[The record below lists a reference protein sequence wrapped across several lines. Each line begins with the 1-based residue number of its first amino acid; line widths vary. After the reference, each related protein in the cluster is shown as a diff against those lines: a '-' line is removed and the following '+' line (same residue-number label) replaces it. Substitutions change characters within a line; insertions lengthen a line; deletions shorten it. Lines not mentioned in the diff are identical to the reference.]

1 MEEIKVNPKKK
12 KSSKGK
18 ITLSIVS
25 IFLACVF
32 LFGASFILS
41 LGYLI
46 NPTPI
51 VFGQGKTSADLE
63 KENQELKDEI
73 ELLESQI
80 ERLEASVETYKNSA
94 LAKEEPEPETTTET
108 AVEPEATTTAPTS
121 TGQSLHSQRAE
132 AAEKKQDKKTETKK
146 EDTTTKFEAETT
158 VTPKDDK
165 ELSEPASEDITVVEI
180 D

>member
-18 ITLSIVS
+18 IAISIVS
-25 IFLACVF
+25 IFLACIF

-51 VFGQGKTSADLE
+51 VFGQGKDADELE

-73 ELLESQI
+73 ELLQSKI
-80 ERLEASVETYKNSA
+80 DSLEARAQDYKNTVPSE
-94 LAKEEPEPETTTET
+94 LEPEAAAEPETTTS
-108 AVEPEATTTAPTS
+108 EPTAPTTS
-121 TGQSLHSQRAE
+121 GQSLHSQKAE
-132 AAEKKQDKKTETKK
+132 AEEKKTETKKTETKK

-158 VTPKDDK
+158 VTPNDDK

>member
-18 ITLSIVS
+18 IALSIVS
-25 IFLACVF
+25 IFLACIF

-51 VFGQGKTSADLE
+51 VFGQGRDADDLE

-73 ELLESQI
+73 ELLQSKI
-80 ERLEASVETYKNSA
+80 DALEARAQDYKNTVPS
-94 LAKEEPEPETTTET
+94 EPEPETEAKPETTPS
-108 AVEPEATTTAPTS
+108 EPTAPTTS
-121 TGQSLHSQRAE
+121 GQSLHSQKAE
-132 AAEKKQDKKTETKK
+132 EAEKKQDKKTETKK

>member
-18 ITLSIVS
+18 IVLSIVS

-51 VFGQGKTSADLE
+51 VFGQGKDAEELE

-73 ELLESQI
+73 ELLESKI
-80 ERLEASVETYKNSA
+80 DSLEARVQGYKNTVPS
-94 LAKEEPEPETTTET
+94 EPEPETEVKPETTSS
-108 AVEPEATTTAPTS
+108 EPTAPTTS
-121 TGQSLHSQRAE
+121 GQSLHSQKAE
-132 AAEKKQDKKTETKK
+132 AAEAEAKKTETKK
-146 EDTTTKFEAETT
+146 EETTSKFEAETT
-158 VTPKDDK
+158 VTPNDDK